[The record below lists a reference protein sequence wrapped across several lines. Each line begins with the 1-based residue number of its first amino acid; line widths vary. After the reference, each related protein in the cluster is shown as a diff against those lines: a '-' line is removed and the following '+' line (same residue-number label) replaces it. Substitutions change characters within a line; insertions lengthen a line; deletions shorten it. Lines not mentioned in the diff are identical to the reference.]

1 MTSTPDLKTLS
12 LSDKEFVLANG
23 SKEDA
28 DKVWATVNGQTF
40 AIPGKVVAA
49 TADSVQL
56 AVSDDNQQANKAD
69 FTINMKEPLKTV
81 PAVGAEVTYV
91 ATFDSY
97 TQNPAMILMKD
108 GGPKPTAPARRPATT
123 HTTHR
128 K

>member
-1 MTSTPDLKTLS
+1 M
-12 LSDKEFVLANG
+12 
-23 SKEDA
+23 
-28 DKVWATVNGQTF
+28 WATVNGQTF
-40 AIPGKVVAA
+40 AIPGKVVVA

-108 GGPKPTAPARRPATT
+108 GGPKPTTPARRATTT

-128 K
+128 R